1 MSKWPLN
8 IARPSIVRFS
18 SYSARGGA
26 THALHLDANESPWAP
41 PPADKSVKDY
51 NRYPAQQPAGL
62 RNRLASLYGVAPET
76 LMMGRGAD
84 EAIEVLLR
92 TFCEA
97 GQDSILI
104 CPPTFGYFKTAAEIQ
119 GAGVIEVPLL
129 TDFTAKKTSR
139 SKAVWDL
146 AAIEKTIK
154 AKTPKIVFLC
164 SPNNPTGDSLS
175 AKNVAKLCKAFP
187 ETLIVVDEAYIEFS
201 DAASLIAMRPT
212 YRNLVITRTLSKV
225 YGLAGVRMGV
235 CIADADIIDFM
246 LKVLPPY
253 PVQRPVEQAV
263 LRALAPAVM
272 PIHEARLK
280 VWKSER
286 ERVAHALQSSEFVER
301 IYPSDANFLLLRI
314 KDTAELFAA
323 LGKANIKIRDFRN
336 KIPGHVRLTISNPGE
351 NNLALEAFKVA
362 PAISSPAGVDSLDS
376 PAASED
382 RIGEVF
388 RKTNETDIA
397 IRVNL
402 DDPNLVKV
410 ETGLGFF
417 DHMLE
422 QIAKHGGMGLTL
434 SCEGDLEIDP
444 HHTVEDTAL
453 AFGTALKQAL
463 GNKAGIGRYGFIMPM
478 DETQARV
485 AVDLSGRPAAVFK
498 GEFPTDHVGEFPV
511 EMCPHFFQSLAQTLG
526 AAIHI
531 DVEGENSHHIIEACF
546 KGVGRA
552 LRPALARIGGD
563 IPSTKGVL

>member
-1 MSKWPLN
+1 
-8 IARPSIVRFS
+8 
-18 SYSARGGA
+18 
-26 THALHLDANESPWAP
+26 
-41 PPADKSVKDY
+41 
-51 NRYPAQQPAGL
+51 
-62 RNRLASLYGVAPET
+62 
-76 LMMGRGAD
+76 MMGRGAD
-84 EAIEVLLR
+84 EAIEVLTR
-92 TFCEA
+92 SFCEA

-119 GAGVIEVPLL
+119 GAKIIEVPLL
-129 TDFTAKKTSR
+129 TDYAASGAIDKT
-139 SKAVWDL
+139 KPVWDIPS
-146 AAIEKTIK
+146 IEKAIK
-154 AKTPKIVFLC
+154 SHTPKIVFLC
-164 SPNNPTGDSLS
+164 SPNNPTGDSLATKS
-175 AKNVAKLCKAFP
+175 IAGLCKKFP

-201 DAASLIAMRPT
+201 DNDSLVALRPT
-212 YRNLVITRTLSKV
+212 YRNLIITRTLSKV

-235 CIADADIIDFM
+235 CIADAEIINLM

-253 PVQRPVEQAV
+253 PIPRPVERAV

-272 PIHEARLK
+272 PIHQARLEL
-280 VWKSER
+280 WKSER
-286 ERVAHALQSSEFVER
+286 TRMAKALERSEFVER
-301 IYPSDANFLLLRI
+301 IYPSDANFLLLRL
-314 KDTAELFAA
+314 KNDAALFEA

-336 KIPGHVRLTISNPGE
+336 KIPGHVRVSISTPAD
-351 NNLALEAFKVA
+351 NNLALAAFQVTAPLSANPALDA
-362 PAISSPAGVDSLDS
+362 PAAPA
-376 PAASED
+376 ENEN

-402 DDPNLVKV
+402 DDPGTVKV

-453 AFGTALKQAL
+453 ALGTALKQAL

-498 GEFPTDHVGEFPV
+498 GEFPSDHVGDFPV